1 MGILEKIVE
10 EKKKELNKYTPQYIN
25 HIARRIKFRDKIR
38 PFKAYL
44 KRKGIN
50 IIAEIKKA
58 SPSKGIIRK
67 DFDPIKIAQIY
78 DKNGAAAIS
87 ILTDEKFFQGSIDY
101 ILQVRPFT
109 TVPLLRKDFIIDKRQ
124 ILEAVAY
131 GADSYL
137 LIVRILDRPKL
148 KELIKYGKEFNID
161 PLVEVHTL
169 EEGYMALESGAKIIG
184 INNRDLETFEVDLNR
199 TKEIAPKLK
208 EEGAEVI
215 VSESGIN
222 SYKDIK
228 ELKEYG
234 VNAFLVGESLMR
246 AEKRAENI
254 ASKLKELLG
263 EFEEENTENNEGSE
277 NIHENNVIQQNIE

>member
-1 MGILEKIVE
+1 MNILEKIVA
-10 EKKKELNKYTPQYIN
+10 EKKRELDKYTPQYIN
-25 HIARRIKFRDKIR
+25 HIASRIKLRDKIR
-38 PFKAYL
+38 PFKSYL
-44 KRKGIN
+44 RRKGIN

-58 SPSKGIIRK
+58 SPSKGVIKK

-87 ILTDEKFFQGSIDY
+87 VLTDEKFFQGSVDY
-101 ILQVRPFT
+101 LLQIRPFT

-137 LIVRILDRPKL
+137 LIVKILDRQKL
-148 KELIKYGKEFNID
+148 RELIRYGREFNID

-169 EEGYMALESGAKIIG
+169 EEGYIALESGAKIIG
-184 INNRDLETFEVDLNR
+184 INNRNLETFEVDINT

-222 SYKDIK
+222 SYEDIK
-228 ELKEYG
+228 ELKKYD
-234 VNAFLVGESLMR
+234 VNAFLIGEALM
-246 AEKRAENI
+246 KAENI
-254 ASKLKELLG
+254 ASKLKEFLG
-263 EFEEENTENNEGSE
+263 EFDEENTERTIREDDF
-277 NIHENNVIQQNIE
+277 VINKMIKEESK

>member
-1 MGILEKIVE
+1 MNILEKIVE
-10 EKKKELNKYTPQYIN
+10 EKKRELEKYTPQYIN
-25 HIARRIKFRDKIR
+25 HIARRVNFRDKIR
-38 PFKAYL
+38 PFKSYL
-44 KRKGIN
+44 RRKGIN

-87 ILTDEKFFQGSIDY
+87 ILTDEKFFKGSIDY

-109 TVPLLRKDFIIDKRQ
+109 SVPLLRKDFIIDKRQ

-137 LIVRILDRPKL
+137 LIVKILNRQKL
-148 KELIKYGKEFNID
+148 KELIKYGKDFNID

-169 EEGYMALESGAKIIG
+169 EEGYTALESGAKIIG

-199 TKEIAPKLK
+199 TREIAPKLK

-215 VSESGIN
+215 VSESGIH
-222 SYKDIK
+222 SYDDIK
-228 ELKEYG
+228 DLMEYG
-234 VNAFLVGESLMR
+234 VNAFLIGESLM
-246 AEKRAENI
+246 RAENI
-254 ASKLKELLG
+254 ASKLKEFLG
-263 EFEEENTENNEGSE
+263 EFDETNLEKTIRENNSG
-277 NIHENNVIQQNIE
+277 I

>member
-1 MGILEKIVE
+1 MSILEKIVA

-25 HIARRIKFRDKIR
+25 HIASRIRLRDKIR
-38 PFKAYL
+38 PFKSYL
-44 KRKGIN
+44 RRKGIN

-87 ILTDEKFFQGSIDY
+87 VLTDEKFFQGSIDY

-137 LIVRILDRPKL
+137 LIVKILERQKL

-169 EEGYMALESGAKIIG
+169 EEGYIALESGAKVIG
-184 INNRDLETFEVDLNR
+184 INNRNLETFEVDLNV

-222 SYKDIK
+222 SYEDIK
-228 ELKEYG
+228 ELRKYD
-234 VNAFLVGESLMR
+234 VNAFLIGEALM
-246 AEKRAENI
+246 KAENI
-254 ASKLKELLG
+254 ASKLKEFLG
-263 EFEEENTENNEGSE
+263 EFDEEYTEKTIRESDFMINKMIKQEENN
-277 NIHENNVIQQNIE
+277 